1 MKVTVRP
8 EVKILYPRA
17 VFGSLKIYNQKNT
30 RQDQRLEDRKRQLEK
45 QIRDT

>member
-8 EVKILYPRA
+8 EVKILYPRV

-30 RQDQRLEDRKRQLEK
+30 RGWKTGKEH
-45 QIRDT
+45 